1 MAPDTVCQLPCI
13 PLKGCYYSTVP
24 LTVCKGRSLAIL
36 CIRFFMHLYAN
47 PTIMHIRIAEIQSYL
62 LHNDHSLAVRRILD
76 AALDTADLS
85 LLKEAIQF
93 SQVYRQYDPMAMPP
107 AFFIAANNLLEKIGH
122 TTDRFDYQRTPLVTA
137 TDISKTYSSGNFSL
151 QKISIQLNT
160 GDIVGI
166 VGENG
171 NGKTTLLRCLAGQLA
186 LSTGSLQYEL
196 LNKPDHYE
204 IKHHLAFIPQR
215 IPQWYGLLKDNLHF
229 SAAISGVKGEEN
241 VVMVNFMLERLN
253 LTPYAHLTWNQIS
266 SGYRT
271 RFEIARILL
280 QKPKLLILDEPLANL
295 DINAQQSILT
305 DLRFLAKSVQNPMGI
320 LLSSQQLHEV
330 EKIADTV
337 LLIKKGACL
346 FRTGE
351 HEQTGQAFVAEL
363 ETTASRDTLLSIL
376 NDADVHFNGGFYTIT
391 SKELPAQEILSKLIK
406 GNITISYFRD
416 ITHSTKR
423 FI

>member
-1 MAPDTVCQLPCI
+1 
-13 PLKGCYYSTVP
+13 
-24 LTVCKGRSLAIL
+24 
-36 CIRFFMHLYAN
+36 MHK
-47 PTIMHIRIAEIQSYL
+47 RIAEIQSYL
-62 LHNDHSLAVRRILD
+62 QHNDHSLAVRRILD
-76 AALDTADLS
+76 ASLDTADIS
-85 LLKEAIQF
+85 LLKESIQV
-93 SQVYRQYDPMAMPP
+93 SQAYRLYRESTLP
-107 AFFIAANNLLEKIGH
+107 ASFFESANSLLTRLSNATEKF
-122 TTDRFDYQRTPLVTA
+122 TEQTTPLVTA
-137 TDISKTYSSGNFSL
+137 REISKSYSSGNFSL
-151 QKISIQLNT
+151 RPISIQINT
-160 GDIVGI
+160 GDVLGV

-171 NGKTTLLRCLAGQLA
+171 NGKTTLLRCIAGQLA
-186 LSTGSLQYEL
+186 LDSGELDFEL
-196 LNKPDHYE
+196 LHKPDHYD

-215 IPQWYGLLKDNLHF
+215 IPRWFGLLKDNLHF

-241 VVMVNFMLERLN
+241 MVMVDFMLERLD
-253 LTPYAHLTWNQIS
+253 LTHFAHLTWNQIS

-305 DLRFLAKSVQNPMGI
+305 DLRFMAKSVHNPMGI

-337 LLIKKGACL
+337 LLIKKGSCL

-351 HEQTGQAFVAEL
+351 QEKTAEAFVVEL
-363 ETTASRDTLLSIL
+363 ETAATREALQQVLGKQGEL
-376 NDADVHFNGGFYTIT
+376 QFNGGFYTIT
-391 SKELPAQEILSKLIK
+391 SKELPAQEMLAKFVQGKIA
-406 GNITISYFRD
+406 ITYFRD

>member
-1 MAPDTVCQLPCI
+1 
-13 PLKGCYYSTVP
+13 
-24 LTVCKGRSLAIL
+24 
-36 CIRFFMHLYAN
+36 MHK
-47 PTIMHIRIAEIQSYL
+47 RIAEIQSYL
-62 LHNDHSLAVRRILD
+62 QHNDHSLAVRRILD
-76 AALDTADLS
+76 ASLDTADLP

-93 SQVYRQYDPMAMPP
+93 SRLYRQYKDAGLPP
-107 AFFIAANNLLEKIGH
+107 AFFEFANTLLNRIDHVTE
-122 TTDRFDYQRTPLVTA
+122 RFTERTGPLVTA
-137 TDISKTYSSGNFSL
+137 SAISKTYSSGNFSL
-151 QKISIQLNT
+151 QPISLQVNT
-160 GDIVGI
+160 GDVLGI

-171 NGKTTLLRCLAGQLA
+171 NGKTTLLRCMAKQLA
-186 LSTGSLQYEL
+186 LTSGELQFAKL
-196 LNKPDHYE
+196 VNPDHYE

-215 IPQWYGLLKDNLHF
+215 IPRWFGLLKDNLHF

-241 VVMVNFMLERLN
+241 NVMVDFMLERLD

-305 DLRFLAKSVQNPMGI
+305 DLRFMAKSVHNPMGI

-351 HEQTGQAFVAEL
+351 QEKTATAFVIEL
-363 ETTASRDTLLSIL
+363 ETTVKRDQLLNVL
-376 NDADVHFNGGFYTIT
+376 AAAGEVQFNGGFYTISSAT
-391 SKELPAQEILSKLIK
+391 LPAQEMLAKLVTAGIP
-406 GNITISYFRD
+406 ISYFRD